1 LIESKTQCSSKN
13 SHQPEEGG
21 QEELSSQAFKR
32 RKMDNGL
39 ELIVIPDRNSEEQ
52 NEETKDQ
59 VVDTR

>member
-1 LIESKTQCSSKN
+1 MIESKTQCSSKN

-21 QEELSSQAFKR
+21 QEELRSQAFKR
-32 RKMDNGL
+32 RKMDNGF
-39 ELIVIPDRNSEEQ
+39 ELIVIPDRDSEEQ

>member
-1 LIESKTQCSSKN
+1 LIESKTQCCSKN
-13 SHQPEEGG
+13 SHQPEDGG

-39 ELIVIPDRNSEEQ
+39 ELIVIPDRDSEEQ